1 LVGEARQEF
10 CPKCLFLQA
19 SAGLLD
25 PGPDPEE
32 SSLAKGSAPQVAHP
46 SSNLQDPESHSPLIT
61 DHLSHPTL
69 HSPLPESFGDYELLE
84 QIGHGGMGVVYR
96 ARQRSLDR
104 VVAIKMMTLGPGS
117 STELV
122 KRFRAEAVSAA
133 SLHHPNIV
141 AIHDVGIHEGRHFF
155 VMDYVEGQSLTRLV
169 GNQPLPAKRAA
180 AYLQTIAEAVHY
192 AHERGIL
199 HRDLKPS
206 NVLIDAQ
213 DQPHVVDF
221 GLARQ
226 LEGDSELTV
235 TGQVLGSPQYL
246 PPEQAAGQRGRVSRR
261 TDVYALGA
269 TLYHLLTGRPPF
281 QAESLAQTLDL
292 VLHAEPVAPRLLNP
306 SAPRDLETI
315 CLKCL
320 EKEPVRRYPTAQALA
335 EDLRR
340 FLAGEPIQAR
350 PLGPAGKAWRWCRR
364 QPVRASLIAA
374 LMAVTLLG
382 AGGVFWQW
390 RQTAAAMRRVER
402 AERDAVEKLWGS
414 YLAQAHANRWS
425 GRAGRRYD
433 SLEVLRQ
440 AAAIRPSLEL
450 RNEAIACF
458 TLADARVAKQWQTAA
473 RSLAVFDPNCER
485 FAYWNPPAGLAICR
499 VADGAELLR
508 LPGGDGPLPVTR
520 LCFSPNGELLAVASG
535 SPESFRIQVWELR
548 PREVLCEVVVEGSR
562 QAMAFSPDSRLMVV
576 GDARGVLHVHDL
588 ARKQKVKELQVMR
601 SPAQIVFDPGGT
613 RLAVC
618 GVQNR
623 DVQVVEFDTG
633 TILKTLPHPG
643 PAGEPSW
650 HPDGDLLATPC
661 EDGKLRLWDVQ
672 SGTVKTV
679 LEGHTGVATSVKF
692 NHAGDLL
699 ASCGWDGLTRFWDP
713 VLGKEQFS
721 LPGGFAGESSF
732 NADDSRL
739 PFGLH
744 PPEIGLWQV
753 AIGRECRRLGMGGRA
768 FGGCFSADGRLL
780 ATAHADGARLWD
792 LKAGRPL
799 AFLPANECRSVLFH
813 PDGHSLVLSGYMGL
827 QQWPV
832 QTMENPDALTLRIGP
847 PQTLLPTALVHAR
860 WGPDGQTLAATGPE
874 GIHLVNLGPPL
885 RSLHRGDHP
894 NAASLAFSG
903 DGHWIASGNWK
914 GRGVCVWNVHTG
926 SLVTNLPVGEN
937 VAVAFS
943 PQSRW
948 LVTGAPQEYRFWKV
962 GSWESA
968 HAVPRE
974 HAGDMYGSM
983 VFSPDGRTIALV
995 RGRNTDLNLIE
1006 ADTGREWAT
1015 LEAGE
1020 PHCFSPRGN
1029 WLVTSEA
1036 DGLVRLWDLR
1046 RIRQQ
1051 FLPGANGNKPAPRGF
1066 RPGPAQTIA
1075 RQSPRWS
1082 ILISTNP
1089 PPGGQQCDGL

>member
-1 LVGEARQEF
+1 L
-10 CPKCLFLQA
+10 
-19 SAGLLD
+19 
-25 PGPDPEE
+25 
-32 SSLAKGSAPQVAHP
+32 
-46 SSNLQDPESHSPLIT
+46 
-61 DHLSHPTL
+61 
-69 HSPLPESFGDYELLE
+69 GDYELLAE
-84 QIGHGGMGVVYR
+84 IGHGGMGVVYR

-499 VADGAELLR
+499 VADCSGCRAATDPSRSL
-508 LPGGDGPLPVTR
+508 V
-520 LCFSPNGELLAVASG
+520 FASAPTA
-535 SPESFRIQVWELR
+535 SYWPWRR
-548 PREVLCEVVVEGSR
+548 
-562 QAMAFSPDSRLMVV
+562 A
-576 GDARGVLHVHDL
+576 AR
-588 ARKQKVKELQVMR
+588 
-601 SPAQIVFDPGGT
+601 
-613 RLAVC
+613 
-618 GVQNR
+618 
-623 DVQVVEFDTG
+623 
-633 TILKTLPHPG
+633 
-643 PAGEPSW
+643 
-650 HPDGDLLATPC
+650 
-661 EDGKLRLWDVQ
+661 
-672 SGTVKTV
+672 
-679 LEGHTGVATSVKF
+679 
-692 NHAGDLL
+692 
-699 ASCGWDGLTRFWDP
+699 
-713 VLGKEQFS
+713 
-721 LPGGFAGESSF
+721 
-732 NADDSRL
+732 
-739 PFGLH
+739 
-744 PPEIGLWQV
+744 
-753 AIGRECRRLGMGGRA
+753 RA
-768 FGGCFSADGRLL
+768 FGFRFGNCGLERCCARWWWKGLGR
-780 ATAHADGARLWD
+780 RW
-792 LKAGRPL
+792 P
-799 AFLPANECRSVLFH
+799 SV
-813 PDGHSLVLSGYMGL
+813 
-827 QQWPV
+827 
-832 QTMENPDALTLRIGP
+832 
-847 PQTLLPTALVHAR
+847 PTA
-860 WGPDGQTLAATGPE
+860 D
-874 GIHLVNLGPPL
+874 
-885 RSLHRGDHP
+885 
-894 NAASLAFSG
+894 
-903 DGHWIASGNWK
+903 
-914 GRGVCVWNVHTG
+914 
-926 SLVTNLPVGEN
+926 
-937 VAVAFS
+937 
-943 PQSRW
+943 
-948 LVTGAPQEYRFWKV
+948 
-962 GSWESA
+962 
-968 HAVPRE
+968 
-974 HAGDMYGSM
+974 
-983 VFSPDGRTIALV
+983 
-995 RGRNTDLNLIE
+995 
-1006 ADTGREWAT
+1006 
-1015 LEAGE
+1015 
-1020 PHCFSPRGN
+1020 
-1029 WLVTSEA
+1029 
-1036 DGLVRLWDLR
+1036 
-1046 RIRQQ
+1046 
-1051 FLPGANGNKPAPRGF
+1051 
-1066 RPGPAQTIA
+1066 
-1075 RQSPRWS
+1075 
-1082 ILISTNP
+1082 
-1089 PPGGQQCDGL
+1089 